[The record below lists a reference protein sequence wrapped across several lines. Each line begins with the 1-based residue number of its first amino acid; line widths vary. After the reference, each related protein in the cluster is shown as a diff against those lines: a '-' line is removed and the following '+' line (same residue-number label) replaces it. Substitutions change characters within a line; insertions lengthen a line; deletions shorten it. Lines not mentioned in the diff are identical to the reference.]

1 MTRIF
6 EFIVAAIIVIVLGIG
21 FALMLP
27 AHGHIERSVEVSHN
41 VRHITDVLSN
51 YRRFPEWGALH
62 AMDGKTVFT
71 LEGPDF
77 GPGAKLNWDSKQS
90 GVGVGTY
97 EIASVDQDQ
106 SVVWNVTSPWKG
118 ENKKFTITFT
128 PQKNQR
134 IIKVVWAYDVD
145 YGMDLMARFSGLY
158 LNGEPASQ
166 ILLNLASLQSQ
177 LATIPNVDYTTTD
190 IFVADVVARPE
201 LFVSTQAPRSLD
213 DVAYETSK
221 AMDEIRA
228 VIKKLGVNAAGPH
241 AIVTTEWGDENYV
254 YDVAQPI
261 DASAI
266 KIEGR
271 DFTIGPAI
279 APTVAEQNEDVPPVE
294 PAPGELDKKGNL
306 VVAGRVR
313 AHTGYAGKALVTT
326 WIGSPAGLPL
336 MRLSLKAFAL
346 AHGYHFNETTGRYFD
361 QLLTDPATTPDDEQ
375 QFKVFLPINDNVA
388 ANEPA
393 TAPVA
398 VPNTAA
404 APAPSRG
411 QH

>member
-27 AHGHIERSVEVSHN
+27 AHGHIERSIDVYHN
-41 VRHITDVLSN
+41 VRHISDLLSN
-51 YRRFPEWGALH
+51 FRKFPEWGALRVI
-62 AMDGKTVFT
+62 DGKTAFN

-77 GPGAKLNWDSKQS
+77 GPGAKLNWNSNQTNLGRGS
-90 GVGVGTY
+90 Y
-97 EIASVDQDQ
+97 EVASVDPDHTI
-106 SVVWNVTSPWKG
+106 VWNVVSPWKG
-118 ENKKFTITFT
+118 ENKKFTMTFA
-128 PQKNQR
+128 PQKNPR
-134 IIKVVWAYDVD
+134 LIKIVWAYDVD
-145 YGMDLMARFSGLY
+145 YGMDLLARLSGMY

-166 ILLNLASLQSQ
+166 ILMNLGSMQAQLAS
-177 LATIPNVDYTTTD
+177 IPNVDYTATD
-190 IFVADVVARPE
+190 IFVGDVTAHPE
-201 LFVSTQAPRSLD
+201 LFVSTTAPRSLD
-213 DVAYETSK
+213 DVAYETGK
-221 AMDEIRA
+221 AMDEIKA
-228 VIKKLGVNAAGPH
+228 VIKKAGVNSVGPH
-241 AIVTTEWGDENYV
+241 SIFTTEWGDENYV
-254 YDVAQPI
+254 YDVAQAI
-261 DASAI
+261 DSASI
-266 KIEGR
+266 KIDGR
-271 DFTIGPAI
+271 DFTIAPAV
-279 APTVAEQNEDVPPVE
+279 APTVTEQNDEAPVVE
-294 PAPGELDKKGNL
+294 PKPGELDKKGNL

-346 AHGYHFNETTGRYFD
+346 SHGYRFNETTGRYFD
-361 QLLTDPATTPDDEQ
+361 QMLTDPATTADDEQ
-375 QFKVFLPINDNVA
+375 QFKVYLPITDNVA

-404 APAPSRG
+404 TPAPASG